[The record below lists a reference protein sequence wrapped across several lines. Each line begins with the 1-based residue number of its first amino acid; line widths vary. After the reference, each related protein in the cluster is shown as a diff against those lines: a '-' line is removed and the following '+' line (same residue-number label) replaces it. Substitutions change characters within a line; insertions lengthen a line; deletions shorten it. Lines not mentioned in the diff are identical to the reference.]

1 MQVYPKTFLGE
12 ATMYERGW
20 WKALAAGWEAV
31 VYNPL
36 LDMER
41 GGIPLLLL
49 AALALATRRVWRR
62 RLQAWRR
69 RRLKRGSGVAGCGAQ
84 GCCWGALDRAGTA
97 MRMHAHA

>member
-69 RRLKRGSGVAGCGAQ
+69 RRLKRGSGVAEMERD
-84 GCCWGALDRAGTA
+84 LNV
-97 MRMHAHA
+97 